1 MIFGFFLGFYES
13 SGAILGAFVFF
24 YPGISFD
31 VCLGWRDNTRSYNP

>member
-1 MIFGFFLGFYES
+1 MIFGFFLGLYES
-13 SGAILGAFVFF
+13 SGAILGAFFF